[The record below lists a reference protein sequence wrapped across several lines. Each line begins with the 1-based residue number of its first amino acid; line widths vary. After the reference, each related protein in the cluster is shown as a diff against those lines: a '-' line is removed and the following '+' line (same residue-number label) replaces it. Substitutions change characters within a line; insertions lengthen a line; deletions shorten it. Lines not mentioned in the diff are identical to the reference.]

1 VAASFRNISS
11 AAYILLAEVGQFGPE
26 VCIFIWL
33 HAMQYLYLPSATV
46 LKRWAGDT
54 ASTLFVHVDETLQG
68 MDVIRAFNAVPYF
81 IQVSRCCR
89 RCTQLL
95 HK

>member
-1 VAASFRNISS
+1 V
-11 AAYILLAEVGQFGPE
+11 
-26 VCIFIWL
+26 
-33 HAMQYLYLPSATV
+33 QYLYLPSATV

-81 IQVSRCCR
+81 IQVSSSS
-89 RCTQLL
+89 
-95 HK
+95 